1 MLDFQSNRIG
11 NLWIRIVNKP
21 SKRRDFSQD
30 LHALNVVALL
40 NRVIPPPDS
49 QRPFSLAYR
58 QEVADAFVEMGDT
71 MTLVAVSRWRS
82 RGSIPMLHLLT
93 LLQIAKARGIE
104 VDLLDFAMPATEV
117 AEFKEYD
124 RAIKLA
130 QRAKMAALIDKSLS

>member
-1 MLDFQSNRIG
+1 MRT
-11 NLWIRIVNKP
+11 VNKP

-40 NRVIPPPDS
+40 NHIIPPTD
-49 QRPFSLAYR
+49 RPFSLAYR
-58 QEVADAFVEMGDT
+58 QQVADEFTISGDT

-82 RGSIPMLHLLT
+82 RGSIPTPHLLT
-93 LLQIAKARGIE
+93 LLEIAKQRDVK

-130 QRAKMAALIDKSLS
+130 QRAKMVALIDKSLR